1 MDALAAFGYARAYD
15 AVVRGFPPF
24 ERLLD
29 EVASRV
35 RRSATA
41 ARLDGPARVLD
52 VACGTGTLAR
62 RLARDGHSVV
72 GLDTVP
78 RFVDLARATPAT
90 RATGRLAFHACD
102 AARPPVP
109 GAGTY
114 DVLVS
119 LHTLY
124 WHPDPEALLRGC
136 RGALRDGGHGVF
148 LTYVRPPHA
157 AATFRTLAARSGGAE
172 AVRALRW
179 LLPTAAFEVLRRG
192 RRRYVD
198 ERGFHAL
205 LAGAGFEVLES
216 RRTFLGDVSLLAWVR
231 AAC

>member
-1 MDALAAFGYARAYD
+1 MDGLAAFGYGRAYD
-15 AVVRGFPPF
+15 AVVRGFAPF

-35 RRSATA
+35 RRSARA
-41 ARLDGPARVLD
+41 ARLRAPARVLD

-62 RLARDGHSVV
+62 RLARDGHAVV

-78 RFVDLARATPAT
+78 RLVDIARATPAAG
-90 RATGRLAFHACD
+90 ATGTLTFHAGD
-102 AARPPVP
+102 AARQPVP
-109 GAGTY
+109 GGGSY

-119 LHTLY
+119 LHTVS
-124 WHPDPEALLRGC
+124 WHPDPQALLRAC
-136 RGALRDGGHGVF
+136 RRAVRAGGHGVF
-148 LTYVRPPHA
+148 LTYAQPPHVL
-157 AATFRTLAARSGGAE
+157 ATFRAVAAQGGAAE

-179 LLPTAAFEVLRRG
+179 LLPTAGFEALRRG
-192 RRRYVD
+192 QRLYLD
-198 ERGFHAL
+198 EVAFGAL

-216 RRTFLGDVSLLAWVR
+216 RRTFLGDVSILAWVR